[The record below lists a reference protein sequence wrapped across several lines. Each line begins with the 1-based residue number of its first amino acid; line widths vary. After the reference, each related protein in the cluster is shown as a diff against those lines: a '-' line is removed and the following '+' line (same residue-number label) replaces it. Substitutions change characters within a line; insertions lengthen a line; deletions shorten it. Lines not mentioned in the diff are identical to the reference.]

1 MCLQKQR
8 REFPSATTAAEIHE
22 QRRWCDRSP
31 SSLGIAR
38 SDRQIRQSGDTQLR
52 AAEGGGAASSRGEFL
67 SRVAAGTFAAAGCAA
82 AAVGTPEE
90 AGAFCGEPYPY
101 WAYFMDFD
109 EVFVPFK
116 FEGYSGKLFARTV
129 GNGKEQKKVR

>member
-1 MCLQKQR
+1 M
-8 REFPSATTAAEIHE
+8 
-22 QRRWCDRSP
+22 
-31 SSLGIAR
+31 G
-38 SDRQIRQSGDTQLR
+38 
-52 AAEGGGAASSRGEFL
+52 
-67 SRVAAGTFAAAGCAA
+67 RVAAGTLAAVGCAA
-82 AAVGTPEE
+82 AGARPEE

-109 EVFVPFK
+109 EVFVPFA

>member
-1 MCLQKQR
+1 MFLQNQR
-8 REFPSATTAAEIHE
+8 ECPSSITATVHE
-22 QRRWCDRSP
+22 RRRCNPRKNSS
-31 SSLGIAR
+31 SSLGIEG
-38 SDRQIRQSGDTQLR
+38 SERQVRHSGNTQLR
-52 AAEGGGAASSRGEFL
+52 AIEGDGASNRGEFL
-67 SRVAAGTFAAAGCAA
+67 NRVAAGTFAAGCT
-82 AAVGTPEE
+82 AAVGRPEE

-129 GNGKEQKKVR
+129 GNGKEQKKV